1 MVIATFPAL
10 VAALALLLYVGV
22 FVSVGRARA
31 RYGIQ
36 APAVTGAPE
45 FERVFRVQQN
55 TLEQIVWFIPSL
67 WLFALFASPRWA
79 GILGL
84 VWIAARAYYAISYC
98 RDPETRGP
106 GFVIAFASAAVLLV
120 GALLAI
126 VVRLL

>member
-1 MVIATFPAL
+1 MIGTFPAL

-31 RYGIQ
+31 RYGIR
-36 APAVTGAPE
+36 APAVTGVPE

-55 TLEQIVWFIPSL
+55 TLEQIIWFLPSL
-67 WLFALFASPRWA
+67 WLFALFASPLWA
-79 GILGL
+79 GLLGL
-84 VWIAARAYYAISYC
+84 VWIAARAHYAVAYC
-98 RDPETRGP
+98 CDPETRGP

-126 VVRLL
+126 VAHLL